1 MKNKYLF
8 HVAAELPKTSCD
20 VNNVL
25 AGNIFQGNQ
34 PVRLTPHEARADC
47 KEHISTRFNNTVG
60 FGPREFFRIETPT
73 VDVVHHLRAEN
84 FSEQNIRAT
93 TFYIGADFLHDEQ
106 EIMQRFNKGRYK
118 PERLQNGR
126 YIDAKEI
133 LERRTIE
140 LVALQ
145 HALENTPER
154 LRKKIKVDNKTE
166 KSWRMLYT
174 HAEYRRQDSKPIDN
188 PECKKMLDDVHKYLQ
203 KNLDAYTSSHYCDI
217 MAIFDAQFDSIGG
230 PPDERV
236 ARAMSATVGVVQS
249 KMPAIH
255 VPLREVFTQ
264 ASINGL
270 VNGMVPDSAM
280 EDIADEEA
288 RAEGTSKLY
297 KPEDGYKDNVAR
309 TATHESLYAGTNDYA
324 SEDEYAYDKYK
335 DKDDQEEEYER
346 D

>member
-8 HVAAELPKTSCD
+8 HVAADLPKTSSD

-25 AGNIFQGNQ
+25 AGNIFQSKK

-60 FGPREFFRIETPT
+60 FGDSELFRIETPT
-73 VDVVHHLRAEN
+73 VDVVHHLKAEN

-126 YIDAKEI
+126 YIDAKEL

-145 HALENTPER
+145 HALERTPER
-154 LRKKIKVDNKTE
+154 FRTEIAVDNRTE

-174 HAEYRRQDSKPIDN
+174 HAEYRRQDSKPVDN
-188 PECKKMLDDVHKYLQ
+188 NEQKELLDAMHKYLQ

-217 MAIFDAQFDSIGG
+217 LATFDAQFDSIGDSVA
-230 PPDERV
+230 PDVRV
-236 ARAMSATVGVVQS
+236 AMAMSSTVNAVAA
-249 KMPAIH
+249 KI
-255 VPLREVFTQ
+255 PLARVTPLQELCTPENVM
-264 ASINGL
+264 GL
-270 VNGMVPDSAM
+270 VNESAAKEMATTDSL
-280 EDIADEEA
+280 D
-288 RAEGTSKLY
+288 
-297 KPEDGYKDNVAR
+297 
-309 TATHESLYAGTNDYA
+309 AGTHDLHEPGYENTY
-324 SEDEYAYDKYK
+324 EGK
-335 DKDDQEEEYER
+335 DKNDQDDREEYER

>member
-8 HVAAELPKTSCD
+8 HVAADLPKTSSD

-25 AGNIFQGNQ
+25 AGNIFQSKK

-60 FGPREFFRIETPT
+60 FGDSELFRIETPT

-84 FSEQNIRAT
+84 FSEQNIGAT

-140 LVALQ
+140 LVTLQ
-145 HALENTPER
+145 HALEKTPAR
-154 LRKKIKVDNKTE
+154 LREQIEVDNKTE

-188 PECKKMLDDVHKYLQ
+188 NNQKELLDAMHKYLQ
-203 KNLDAYTSSHYCDI
+203 KNLNAYTSSHYCDI
-217 MAIFDAQFDSIGG
+217 MATFDAQFDSIGDSVS
-230 PPDERV
+230 PAERV
-236 ARAMSATVGVVQS
+236 AIAMSSTVGAIAS
-249 KMPAIH
+249 KMPPAC
-255 VPLREVFTQ
+255 VAPLQELCTPENVK
-264 ASINGL
+264 GL
-270 VNGMVPDSAM
+270 VNESAV
-280 EDIADEEA
+280 EEIAD
-288 RAEGTSKLY
+288 T
-297 KPEDGYKDNVAR
+297 
-309 TATHESLYAGTNDYA
+309 ESRDAGTTDLY
-324 SEDEYAYDKYK
+324 EPEYE
-335 DKDDQEEEYER
+335 DKDEKDDPEEEYER